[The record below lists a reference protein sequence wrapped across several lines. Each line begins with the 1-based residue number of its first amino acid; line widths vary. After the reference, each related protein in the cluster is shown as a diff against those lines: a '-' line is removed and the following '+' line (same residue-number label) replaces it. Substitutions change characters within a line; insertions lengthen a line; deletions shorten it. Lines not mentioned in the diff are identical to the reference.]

1 MSPRIALL
9 PDSVINQIAA
19 GEVIERP
26 FSVVKELVENS
37 IDAGAGQIS
46 VEVELGGARLI
57 RVRDDGGGMSREDLP
72 LALQR
77 HATSKLRSLADLAVL
92 GTLGFRGEALASIGA
107 VARLTLTSSEHGS
120 SETWTVS
127 MQGSAD
133 IEGPMPAAHATGT
146 TIEVRDL
153 FFSTPVRRR
162 FLKSERTEFL
172 HIQDWLRR
180 TALSRPHLGLS
191 LAHNQQR
198 VLAIRP
204 ALSEEQVAR
213 RLEKVCGLAF
223 LRHARPVDAAVPG
236 LAVRGWIA
244 APAGARNQSDLQFWF
259 VNGRPV
265 RDPRLQHAT
274 RLAYGDAL
282 AAGRHPAYVL
292 YLEIDPQTLDVNVHP
307 AKIEVRFADTRRV
320 HDFVFSALRRVLR
333 GPDAAPGRALPGDTG
348 GAGPALPSVIAEP
361 GPDYPARLATRAT
374 AVEPGEEPP
383 FTVATSPSLEIDKA
397 MVLPGGLIVA
407 RAASALLLIDA
418 QRARAALWLDA
429 LEGAGDRRATDPR
442 PLLFPCAMAVDE
454 VAADAIERVV
464 DVLPACGVELERAAP
479 GTVMLRAVP
488 AALREIPAQ
497 AVLDGVLHAGAETHA
512 LPELRQQAILKGIAR
527 AGAAALLPSTDTEA
541 VALLR
546 ELAGRYGVDAMVCRG
561 LAARVTALDL
571 RRLLADRD

>member
-1 MSPRIALL
+1 MLPRIALL

-37 IDAGAGQIS
+37 IDAGAGQID

-57 RVRDDGGGMSREDLP
+57 RVRDDGGGMSREDMP
-72 LALQR
+72 LALRR
-77 HATSKLRSLADLAVL
+77 HATSKLRSLADLAAL

-107 VARLTLTSSEHGS
+107 VARLTLTSREHGS
-120 SETWTVS
+120 SEAWTVCV
-127 MQGSAD
+127 QGSAD
-133 IEGPMPAAHATGT
+133 IEGPVPAAHATGT

-172 HIQDWLRR
+172 HVQDWLRR
-180 TALSRPHLGLS
+180 AALASPHLGLS
-191 LAHNQQR
+191 LTHNRQR

-204 ALSEEQVAR
+204 ASSDVQLTR
-213 RLEKVCGLAF
+213 RLEKICGAAF
-223 LRHARPVDAAVPG
+223 MRHARAIGAAVPG

-244 APAGARNQSDLQFWF
+244 TPAGARNQSDLQFWF

-274 RLAYGDAL
+274 RLAYEDAL

-292 YLEIDPQTLDVNVHP
+292 YLEIDPQALDVNVHP
-307 AKIEVRFADTRRV
+307 AKTEVRFADTRRV

-333 GPDAAPGRALPGDTG
+333 GLDPGPARAAPADGGLPWPEQAART
-348 GAGPALPSVIAEP
+348 AEP
-361 GPDYPARLATRAT
+361 VPEYSPRVAARAA
-374 AVEPGEEPP
+374 AVEAGEEPP
-383 FTVATSPSLEIDKA
+383 IAAGAVSLEIDKA
-397 MVLPGGLIVA
+397 MALPGGLIVV
-407 RAASALLLIDA
+407 REGSGLLLIDA

-429 LEGAGDRRATDPR
+429 LQETGDPR
-442 PLLFPCAMAVDE
+442 LIAPRLLLFPCAMRVDE
-454 VAADAIERVV
+454 EAAGAIERVA
-464 DVLPACGVELERAAP
+464 DALPACGVELERVAP

-488 AALREIPAQ
+488 AALREVPAQ
-497 AVLDGVLHAGAETHA
+497 AVLDGVLQAGAEPHS
-512 LPELRQQAILKGIAR
+512 LREPVQAAVLAGIVR

-541 VALLR
+541 AALLR
-546 ELAGRYGVDAMVCRG
+546 ELAGRYDVETMVCRG
-561 LAARVTALDL
+561 IAGRIGATDL
-571 RRLLADRD
+571 RGLLARGV

>member
-37 IDAGAGQIS
+37 IDAGAGQIT
-46 VEVELGGARLI
+46 VDVELGGARLI
-57 RVRDDGGGMSREDLP
+57 RVCDDGGGMSRTDMP

-77 HATSKLRSLADLAVL
+77 HATSKLRSLADLATL

-107 VARLTLTSSEHGS
+107 VARLTLTSREHGAG
-120 SETWTVS
+120 EAWTVC

-133 IEGPMPAAHATGT
+133 IEGPTPAAHATGT

-153 FFSTPVRRR
+153 FFSTPARRR

-180 TALSRPHLGLS
+180 TALASPHLGLS
-191 LAHNQQR
+191 LTHNQQR

-204 ALSEEQVAR
+204 ALTEEQIAR
-213 RLEKVCGLAF
+213 RLEKICGLAF
-223 LRHARPVDAAVPG
+223 VRHARPVDAAVPG

-259 VNGRPV
+259 VNGRAV

-292 YLEIDPQTLDVNVHP
+292 YLEIDPQALDVNVHP

-320 HDFVFSALRRVLR
+320 HDFVFSALRRVLC
-333 GPDAAPGRALPGDTG
+333 GPDAAPGRVVAGD
-348 GAGPALPSVIAEP
+348 AGPAMPALVAEP
-361 GPDYPARLATRAT
+361 GTDYPARPATRSAG
-374 AVEPGEEPP
+374 AEPGAEPP
-383 FTVATSPSLEIDKA
+383 STVGSSPSLEIDKA
-397 MVLPGGLIVA
+397 MALPGGLIVA
-407 RAASALLLIDA
+407 RAAGGLLLIDA

-454 VAADAIERVV
+454 VAAGVIERVV
-464 DVLPACGVELERAAP
+464 DVLPACGVELERVAP

-488 AALREIPAQ
+488 AVLREIPAQ

-512 LPELRQQAILKGIAR
+512 PPELRQQTILKGIAR

-541 VALLR
+541 EALLR
-546 ELAGRYGVDAMVCRG
+546 ELAGRYGVEAMVCRG
-561 LAARVTALDL
+561 IAARVTAADL
-571 RRLLADRD
+571 RRLLADRA